1 MIYWCVAEDTK
12 VEKKTSDPDSDSSL
26 PSLEDEKENKTDKKK
41 MKKSVKKD
49 ESTRKPKVTVRR
61 N

>member
-1 MIYWCVAEDTK
+1 M
-12 VEKKTSDPDSDSSL
+12 EKKTSDPDSDSSL
-26 PSLEDEKENKTDKKK
+26 PSLEDEKENKTDKTKDKKK

-49 ESTRKPKVTVRR
+49 ESTRKPKVRVRR

>member
-1 MIYWCVAEDTK
+1 M
-12 VEKKTSDPDSDSSL
+12 EKKTSDPDSDSSL